1 MFETTESTRV
11 KMDEYDYYFCV
22 THPIGFTTMLL
33 AIFRCFKQ
41 RFFLPSI
48 KKLSKL
54 IGQIENFSNFIL
66 GEHSGNRFKVII

>member
-1 MFETTESTRV
+1 MQVIMFETTESTRV

-41 RFFLPSI
+41 RFFLLCI
-48 KKLSKL
+48 KNLQNSSAK
-54 IGQIENFSNFIL
+54 
-66 GEHSGNRFKVII
+66 